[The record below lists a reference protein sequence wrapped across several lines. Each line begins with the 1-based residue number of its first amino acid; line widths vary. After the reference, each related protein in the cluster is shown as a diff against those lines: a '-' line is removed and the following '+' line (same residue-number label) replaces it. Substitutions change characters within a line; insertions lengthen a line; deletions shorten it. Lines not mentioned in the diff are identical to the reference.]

1 MLVRKGR
8 EGKPETCCLKL
19 LNLRMSY
26 YEMPIGNS
34 FLSPQWFSLLICNI
48 RPVWQNLATICKGR
62 RSVEGPKNL
71 LLWNP
76 PQCTRHCAEMQR
88 TTGAKTVRGR
98 TGSYPS
104 YNLSFH
110 CQQNHTRSVSVFMN
124 LLLYEWSSG
133 KRPNFTSWL
142 LQSLTGWLRSRH
154 LAFQNLRFLLWK
166 LGLGIPTVSTLWT
179 QSQSLGMLGRKSFIY
194 KLKRAL

>member
-1 MLVRKGR
+1 MLVRKEQERRTETRYR
-8 EGKPETCCLKL
+8 EA

-34 FLSPQWFSLLICNI
+34 FLSPQWSSQLVCNI
-48 RPVWQNLATICKGR
+48 RPIWQNLATICKGR

-71 LLWNP
+71 LVWNLL
-76 PQCTRHCAEMQR
+76 QCTRHCAEMQR
-88 TTGAKTVRGR
+88 TTRAKIVRGR

-110 CQQNHTRSVSVFMN
+110 FQQNHARSISIFMN
-124 LLLYEWSSG
+124 VLLYEWSSG
-133 KRPNFTSWL
+133 KKPNFTSWL
-142 LQSLTGWLRSRH
+142 CQSLTGWLRSRH

-166 LGLGIPTVSTLWT
+166 LGIRIPSVSTL
-179 QSQSLGMLGRKSFIY
+179 
-194 KLKRAL
+194 